1 MGAGN
6 RLSEPFSD
14 ASRFEVYTAGQKRR
28 VTPQIKREFKRRA
41 AVDPVIGHLK
51 AEHRILAGS
60 TAFVLSATT
69 SSVTAPTSIPTRT
82 APAYKLGLEGIVSK
96 RLGAQSDRI

>member
-14 ASRFEVYTAGQKRR
+14 ASRFKVYTAGQKRR

-51 AEHRILAGS
+51 HRILAGS

>member
-60 TAFVLSATT
+60 TAFVGRF
-69 SSVTAPTSIPTRT
+69 RT
-82 APAYKLGLEGIVSK
+82 AACCDTLELANTCSQCSWKTSQFHHV
-96 RLGAQSDRI
+96 